1 VQAGTRRILVRL
13 GVSLALAAA
22 FVWWLTNQGIR
33 MIPSAADFSRIAPWA
48 LPIYAANLFA
58 FHFLRAWRWE
68 FLLRPIQPVPTKKVI
83 LVSLVGYLAVLILP
97 LRTGELARPVLIR
110 RHAGIPMSTA
120 LGTVAVERVLDGLMV
135 SAALTICLLVV
146 PIHPGPYLWMLRLA
160 PLGVF
165 ATALAVLVLVL
176 RHPAWTAR
184 VAGGA
189 AGLLSKRLVEP
200 VGRAVR
206 GVAHGLKAM
215 PDRNALFRFLA
226 VSLTYWSANAV
237 GIYLLANGCGIDLG
251 FFEAVGVMGILA
263 VGVMLPAGPGFF
275 GSFQAAAL
283 VALGFFVSV
292 ESVAA
297 GASIFIFVLYAG
309 QVLFTVVLGLLA
321 VAWGG
326 VSLHGVAQPGLADV
340 ASDELTEWP

>member
-1 VQAGTRRILVRL
+1 VQAGTRRILFRL
-13 GVSLALAAA
+13 GLSLALAAA

-33 MIPSAADFSRIAPWA
+33 MIPSADDFGRIASWA
-48 LPIYAANLFA
+48 LPVYAVNLLA

-68 FLLRPIQPVPTKKVI
+68 FLLRPIQPVPTKKVV

-146 PIHPGPYLWMLRLA
+146 PLHPGPYLWMLRLA
-160 PLGVF
+160 PLGLF
-165 ATALAVLVLVL
+165 ITAFAVLVLVL
-176 RHPAWTAR
+176 RHTEWTAR

-189 AGLLSKRLVEP
+189 AGVFSKTLVEP
-200 VGRAVR
+200 VSRAVR
-206 GVAHGLKAM
+206 GVAHGLAAM
-215 PDRNALFRFLA
+215 PDRASLLRFLA
-226 VSLTYWSANAV
+226 VSTAYWLVNAL
-237 GIYLLANGCGIDLG
+237 GIFLLARGCGIDLG
-251 FFEAVGVMGILA
+251 YLDAVGVMGILA
-263 VGVMLPAGPGFF
+263 VGIMLPAGPGFF

-292 ESVAA
+292 EAVATR
-297 GASIFIFVLYAG
+297 ASIFIFVLYAG
-309 QVLFTVVLGLLA
+309 QVLFTVTLGLLA

-326 VSLHGVAQPGLADV
+326 VSLRGVAQEKLADV